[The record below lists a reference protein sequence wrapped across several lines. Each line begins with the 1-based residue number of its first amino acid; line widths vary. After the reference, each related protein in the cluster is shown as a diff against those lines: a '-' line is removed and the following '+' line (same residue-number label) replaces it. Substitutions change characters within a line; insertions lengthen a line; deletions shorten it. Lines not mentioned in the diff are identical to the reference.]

1 MSRQPPRLL
10 HNEKAQRLLQES
22 WAVTGSDMCKPQTD
36 MQILSVKPRSAHP
49 QRRKIS
55 PSTQTSHTGGRCSQ
69 PDGKRER
76 GRRAGAAAG
85 GALGTITKSPA
96 ASAMA
101 RRVERFALQSVARD
115 ILPKSRTA
123 FCLRSRIKGGEGVG
137 VWRST
142 QHQTAHYSGLIV
154 CGSVWTC
161 PVCAAKISERRR
173 LELQAAIAQHR
184 ESGGDAYLLTLT
196 TPHGRRDD
204 LAQLLAMQ
212 AKALASFTAQ
222 RAVKAVFAEMGEI
235 GRVRAFEVTHG
246 RKGTNNGWHP
256 HYHFLQFAKGGA
268 DAAQL
273 MDWRTRL
280 YLEWAKCCERA
291 GLGTPS
297 FQHGLDL
304 QDGSKAD
311 KYLSKWGLECE
322 MTKGHIKQ
330 AKAGGETPFD
340 LLRAVLA
347 DKSDRQAAAL
357 FSEFGRVFKGKR
369 QLSWS
374 RGLRARFD
382 LAEEKTDEE
391 LSREQSEDAELLGL
405 ISVDEWRDVLRV
417 QARGVVLEL
426 AAAGGWSAVARFLWF
441 IRGAAQGVAIDAAM
455 VQEARVLILGIYGPS
470 PGNETFVPQKTG
482 GLPILQ

>member
-1 MSRQPPRLL
+1 
-10 HNEKAQRLLQES
+10 
-22 WAVTGSDMCKPQTD
+22 
-36 MQILSVKPRSAHP
+36 
-49 QRRKIS
+49 
-55 PSTQTSHTGGRCSQ
+55 
-69 PDGKRER
+69 
-76 GRRAGAAAG
+76 
-85 GALGTITKSPA
+85 
-96 ASAMA
+96 MA

-173 LELQAAIAQHR
+173 LELQAAISQHR

-204 LAQLLAMQ
+204 LEQLLAMQ

-256 HYHFLQFAKGGA
+256 HYHFLQFVKGGA

-382 LAEEKTDEE
+382 LVEKTDEE
-391 LSREQSEDAELLGL
+391 IAQEHTEGAELLGL

-470 PGNETFVPQKTG
+470 PEIETFVP
-482 GLPILQ
+482 

>member
-1 MSRQPPRLL
+1 
-10 HNEKAQRLLQES
+10 
-22 WAVTGSDMCKPQTD
+22 
-36 MQILSVKPRSAHP
+36 
-49 QRRKIS
+49 
-55 PSTQTSHTGGRCSQ
+55 
-69 PDGKRER
+69 
-76 GRRAGAAAG
+76 
-85 GALGTITKSPA
+85 
-96 ASAMA
+96 MA

-347 DKSDRQAAAL
+347 DKSDKQAAAL
-357 FSEFGRVFKGKR
+357 FAEFGLVFKGKR

-441 IRGAAQGVAIDAAM
+441 IRGAAQGVEIDAAM
-455 VQEARVLILGIYGPS
+455 VQEARGLILQIYGNS

>member
-1 MSRQPPRLL
+1 MAILTHQARPVHSGGKHISKSTSSDQSR
-10 HNEKAQRLLQES
+10 
-22 WAVTGSDMCKPQTD
+22 
-36 MQILSVKPRSAHP
+36 
-49 QRRKIS
+49 
-55 PSTQTSHTGGRCSQ
+55 HTPG
-69 PDGKRER
+69 
-76 GRRAGAAAG
+76 GAARLRARTREGVGG
-85 GALGTITKSPA
+85 GALGTYTKSPA
-96 ASAMA
+96 ASVMA

-173 LELQAAIAQHR
+173 LELQAAISQHR

-382 LAEEKTDEE
+382 LVEKTDEE
-391 LSREQSEDAELLGL
+391 IAQEHTEGAELLGL

-470 PGNETFVPQKTG
+470 PEIETFVPQKTG
-482 GLPILQ
+482 GLPAPL